1 MRGKLPTPYTW
12 ETKLSTT
19 GQQAFATAA
28 DRQTAVRTAWETLVS
43 SGKMGYMVLLCNLR
57 NLLEANVSAATMA
70 QMCATLADGR
80 AVARSQQLPRCFL
93 AAYREVKAV
102 PSGHTAAVLGALEAA
117 IAHSAA
123 NLRGFGPETRV
134 LVACDVSSSMQKPI
148 SPRSKVLLYDVSLVL
163 GMLLQSRC

>member
-12 ETKLSTT
+12 ETKLSAI

>member
-12 ETKLSTT
+12 ETKLSAI

-43 SGKMGYMVLLCNLR
+43 SGKMGYMVLLR
-57 NLLEANVSAATMA
+57 NLLEANVSAATMV

-134 LVACDVSSSMQKPI
+134 LVACDVSSSMQKLI